1 MEIKEMTRIFALTKI
16 VAPFYNNYLLYSLK
30 ILIIMVGVV
39 LIPMAITGDLQLSPI
54 LGAVAAALSDLD
66 DHIKGRVKNIG
77 SILLIFFLAA
87 TIVEILF
94 PYPPLFLLLCI
105 LGTSALMM
113 LGALGERYATT
124 AFGTLVLMVYAML
137 TLEPDRA
144 WYIQPLTLL
153 TGALW
158 YHLISLLFHIIWP
171 ARPITESLGEA
182 YRDLAHF
189 LELKARFFD
198 PDEGESIQKLKLK
211 LSIAGKTLTTRLNSI
226 KGALIRRLQN
236 EQSNQPYS
244 ELLNYYLVAQAIYE
258 RASSIHVEYE
268 ILHKE
273 FLYSDLLF
281 RYQRVMMQQGNA
293 AQKVAEALLHKKEY
307 LYPQYLSRITSRLEE
322 TTLRLKKDHAAS
334 LEIIISIENILHNLK
349 QINTLLL
356 KMESGLTDSA
366 LFQAEIKAL
375 IPDKRGSKIAK
386 LKEMALNI
394 YQTINAHLTK
404 ESEIFRHAVRMGFV
418 MGTGYLI
425 IWGINLI
432 NINILENGPV
442 TNRIYWIV
450 LTAIFV
456 CQPNVIVTKSRI
468 LKRLSGTFIGVLLTL
483 LFLQFSPSTSLQVLL
498 VIASSTL
505 FFSLSALGYSFTTAL
520 ITIMVLISFNLNDYD
535 FIAPERLIDT
545 IIGCAIAWF
554 AARYILP
561 DWRYHNIQ
569 QAYHKVAEKNSEYL
583 KEIQAQYHHGRHDS
597 LSYLSARARANETDS
612 ELAALFASLS
622 ESKGQDEAL
631 LSELFNN
638 LCLNNTFLGYLSALG
653 AHRTAIENQ
662 QVLQLFNKTSD
673 FIIQTLQQQQF
684 NRPAYSQLKREI
696 VQLQQHYAQS
706 DLVSSLLLQQLTLL
720 LRTLPSYLKAL
731 FKA

>member
-1 MEIKEMTRIFALTKI
+1 
-16 VAPFYNNYLLYSLK
+16 
-30 ILIIMVGVV
+30 MVGVV

-137 TLEPDRA
+137 TLEPERA
-144 WYIQPLTLL
+144 WYLQPLTLL

-158 YHLISLLFHIIWP
+158 YHLISLLFHLIWP

-189 LELKARFFD
+189 LELKSRFFD

-211 LSIAGKTLTTRLNSI
+211 LSMAGKSLTARLNNI
-226 KGALIRRLQN
+226 RGALIRRLQN

-258 RASSIHVEYE
+258 RAASIHVEYE

-322 TTLRLKKDHAAS
+322 TISRLKIDRADS
-334 LEIIISIENILHNLK
+334 IEIIISIENILHNLK

-597 LSYLSARARANETDS
+597 LSYLSARARANEADS

>member
-1 MEIKEMTRIFALTKI
+1 MNRMLALTKI
-16 VAPFYNNYLLYSLK
+16 MAPFYNNYLLYSLK

-39 LIPMAITGDLQLSPI
+39 LIPMALTGDLQLSPI

-66 DHIKGRVKNIG
+66 DHIKGRIKNIVL
-77 SILLIFFLAA
+77 ILLIFFLVA
-87 TIVEILF
+87 TTVELFF
-94 PYPPLFLLLCI
+94 PYPPLFLLLCT
-105 LGTSALMM
+105 LGTSALIM

-158 YHLISLLFHIIWP
+158 YHLISLLFHLIWP

-334 LEIIISIENILHNLK
+334 IEIIISIENILHNLK

-356 KMESGLTDSA
+356 KMESGLTDSD
-366 LFQAEIKAL
+366 LFQREIKAL
-375 IPDKRGSKIAK
+375 LPTKKSSKIAS
-386 LKEMALNI
+386 LKDSLLNI

-418 MGTGYLI
+418 MGVGYLI
-425 IWGINLI
+425 IWGINLA
-432 NINILENGPV
+432 NTHLFGNGPV

-468 LKRLSGTFIGVLLTL
+468 LKRLSGTFIGVLFTL
-483 LFLQFSPSTSLQVLL
+483 LFLQFSPSTSLQVLV

-520 ITIMVLISFNLNDYD
+520 ITIMVLISFNLNDYA

-554 AARYILP
+554 AARFILP

-569 QAYHKVAEKNSEYL
+569 HAYEKVAEKNSEYL
-583 KEIQAQYHHGRHDS
+583 REIQEQYHQGRHDS
-597 LSYLSARARANETDS
+597 LSYLSTRARANEADS

-622 ESKGQDEAL
+622 ETKGKDEAV
-631 LSELFNN
+631 LSELFHN

-653 AHRTAIENQ
+653 AHRSAIENQ
-662 QVLQLFNKTSD
+662 QVLQLLDKTAN
-673 FIIQTLQQQQF
+673 FITQTLQQRQF
-684 NRPAYSQLKREI
+684 DQPTYSQLKREI
-696 VQLQQHYAQS
+696 VQQQDQNRS
-706 DLVSSLLLQQLTLL
+706 DLASALLLQQLTLL

>member
-1 MEIKEMTRIFALTKI
+1 MTRIFALTKI

-597 LSYLSARARANETDS
+597 LSYLSARARANEADS

>member
-1 MEIKEMTRIFALTKI
+1 MTRIFALTKI